1 MYIWG
6 QRGGIIMVLGPLLF
20 ILYINE
26 ICAIS
31 KSLKI
36 ILFADDTNL
45 LCCGSNLEQLLNEL
59 ENELNNLKTWF
70 DHNKLT
76 LNLSKTKFIIFGNR
90 TYSTN
95 RKLTINNTE
104 LDRVSEIKFLGV
116 IIHHKLS
123 WIPHITHIKGKISK
137 SLAILYKVKDLINQT
152 SLYTLYC
159 SIILPYMTYCV
170 EVWGNTYKTHT
181 YPIYILQ
188 KRAIRIINK
197 ATSREPSNPLFIKL
211 NILKF
216 KDLVDLRTAQTMYKA
231 ANKSLPHNIQNLF
244 HIRPNTHDL
253 RGILMFSKPVVRTN
267 VKYQSITVRGVS
279 VWNTCTD
286 EIKTS
291 TSIQK
296 FTRLFKNNKL
306 HEYRKSSSQ

>member
-6 QRGGIIMVLGPLLF
+6 QRGG
-20 ILYINE
+20 INE

-95 RKLTINNTE
+95 SKLTINNTE

-123 WIPHITHIKGKISK
+123 WIPHIIHIKGKISK

-170 EVWGNTYKTHT
+170 EVWGNMYKTHT

-244 HIRPNTHDL
+244 QIRPNTHDL